1 MQGNKGKRWLA
12 LAMAA
17 ALAVSLLAACGGGPG
32 SCAGVALNAS
42 KIERLLQARD
52 VDAAVTTDE
61 ALSDAVAKIAGTL
74 AAGDFDDID
83 AADVKTL
90 VAQETGAAPLVCE
103 IASDAPY
110 WGDSPLRYAN
120 RYQERAADLLDD
132 LGGGD
137 YKVAAA
143 RFTTQDN
150 VDSVLF
156 VAVAA

>member
-1 MQGNKGKRWLA
+1 M
-12 LAMAA
+12 
-17 ALAVSLLAACGGGPG
+17 
-32 SCAGVALNAS
+32 
-42 KIERLLQARD
+42 
-52 VDAAVTTDE
+52 
-61 ALSDAVAKIAGTL
+61 
-74 AAGDFDDID
+74 
-83 AADVKTL
+83 
-90 VAQETGAAPLVCE
+90 CE